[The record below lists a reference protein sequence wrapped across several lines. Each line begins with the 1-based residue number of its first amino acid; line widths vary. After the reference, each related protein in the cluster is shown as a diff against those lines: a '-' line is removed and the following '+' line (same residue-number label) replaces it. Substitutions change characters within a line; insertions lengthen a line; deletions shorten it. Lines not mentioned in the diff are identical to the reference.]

1 MTSRPKM
8 TRWYSPIRLI
18 NIGIRVAIS
27 TVFGEFAD
35 RRDAMA
41 GAHDIDPRKF
51 DPRYDYRKDG
61 SAKSDFWLDFV
72 ADVGDG
78 WNSTYAI
85 ARLLAAPELHVKG
98 NKSPLPLARLL
109 IMGGDEVYPTP
120 SREDYVRKFI
130 EPYDQACKANHWP
143 KNTVPHLYLI
153 PGNHDWYDTLLSFLG
168 LFCRRRSAGEW
179 AAAREGKSVGG
190 RATQQTRSYFAL
202 KLPHNWW
209 LWGVDCQIKGYV
221 DQPQI
226 DFFDHVARKW
236 MRRNSRL
243 ILCTGMP
250 SWQYVDESKPEKQFN
265 TFSYLERLAGNA
277 NRGHRLRLVLSGDTH
292 HYSRYVEGDL
302 NYITAGGGGAFL
314 HPTHD
319 LTNKKFKWPYPPP
332 GIPFRRGK
340 TYTREFELAPPLFPT
355 RTRSWILSLR
365 CFAFAILNWSYALTL
380 GGACA
385 FFAWMLDANA
395 KVLQYPSLADVLK
408 NQSFND
414 AAWAYFNL
422 VLASPWPLT
431 LVGLAAGGYYY
442 LADFEGWR
450 RLLAG
455 FLHTLVQTLPV
466 AVATIWLGMHMPKQ
480 DALPPWLSDR
490 WLLILCVGIAGGFL
504 CATMLGAYFFL
515 CLTLFRKHWNEA
527 FSALRVQN
535 YKNFLRMRIGPR
547 GQLTVYPIGLQRVPR
562 DDGKELRNPPL
573 APHLIEP
580 PIPIS

>member
-1 MTSRPKM
+1 
-8 TRWYSPIRLI
+8 
-18 NIGIRVAIS
+18 
-27 TVFGEFAD
+27 
-35 RRDAMA
+35 
-41 GAHDIDPRKF
+41 
-51 DPRYDYRKDG
+51 
-61 SAKSDFWLDFV
+61 
-72 ADVGDG
+72 
-78 WNSTYAI
+78 
-85 ARLLAAPELHVKG
+85 
-98 NKSPLPLARLL
+98 
-109 IMGGDEVYPTP
+109 
-120 SREDYVRKFI
+120 
-130 EPYDQACKANHWP
+130 
-143 KNTVPHLYLI
+143 
-153 PGNHDWYDTLLSFLG
+153 
-168 LFCRRRSAGEW
+168 
-179 AAAREGKSVGG
+179 
-190 RATQQTRSYFAL
+190 
-202 KLPHNWW
+202 
-209 LWGVDCQIKGYV
+209 
-221 DQPQI
+221 
-226 DFFDHVARKW
+226 
-236 MRRNSRL
+236 
-243 ILCTGMP
+243 
-250 SWQYVDESKPEKQFN
+250 
-265 TFSYLERLAGNA
+265 
-277 NRGHRLRLVLSGDTH
+277 VLSGDTH

-319 LTNKKFKWPYPPP
+319 LTNKKFEWPYPPP

-340 TYTREFELAPPLFPT
+340 TYTREFKLAPRLFPT

-395 KVLQYPSLADVLK
+395 RALQHPSLADVLK

-442 LADFEGWR
+442 LADFERWR

-504 CATMLGAYFFL
+504 CATMLGTYFFL

-535 YKNFLRMRIGPR
+535 YKNFLRMCIDRN
-547 GQLTVYPIGLQRVPR
+547 GQLNVYPIGLKRVPR
-562 DDGKELRNPPL
+562 DNGKRLRNPPL
-573 APHLIEP
+573 VPHLIERLT
-580 PIPIS
+580 PIS